1 MKCSECP
8 DYKSCVKTADLRAKR
23 KRCQKA
29 KQPAPDGSDY
39 DKEFWGT
46 EGEDEQGN

>member
-8 DYKSCVKTADLRAKR
+8 DYKLCVKTADLRVKR
-23 KRCQKA
+23 RSCPKA

-46 EGEDEQGN
+46 EDKDE